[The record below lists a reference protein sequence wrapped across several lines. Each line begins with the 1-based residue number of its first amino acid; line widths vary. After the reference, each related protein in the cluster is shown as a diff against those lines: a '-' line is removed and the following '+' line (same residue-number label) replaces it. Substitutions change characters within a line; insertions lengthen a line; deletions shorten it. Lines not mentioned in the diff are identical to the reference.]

1 MTGNSGLVVIA
12 ITLVIA
18 LSAGLLTWFVMDMGT
33 VTMARYRAHFTER
46 TRFQV
51 QEFFLFID
59 ARKLFAANL
68 AIMAL
73 GAVLTWIATGSI
85 FLAIPVF
92 FALALTPRLLYAWM
106 RTRRMRQFEE
116 QLPDALMMI
125 SGGMRA
131 GVGLSSAMAQL
142 VAEAPAP
149 LGQEFSLM
157 LREQRLGVTLEQSL
171 NNLARRMPTQTTT
184 LVVSAMRIATETGGG
199 LAETLERTAGTIR
212 SRLQMEGKIGA
223 LTAQGKLQAW
233 VVGLLPVV
241 LMLVLNK
248 MEPVAMGMLWHSRVG
263 WATLVV
269 LGTLE
274 FMGVYVIRKIIA
286 IDV

>member
-59 ARKLFAANL
+59 AGKLFAANL

-92 FALALTPRLLYAWM
+92 FALALMPRLLYAWM

>member
-1 MTGNSGLVVIA
+1 MDNS
-12 ITLVIA
+12 TLVIGA
-18 LSAGLLTWFVMDMGT
+18 ITVVTAVAAGLLAWFVLDMGT
-33 VTMARYRAHFTER
+33 VTLARYRANFTER
-46 TRFQV
+46 AQFQV

-59 ARKLFAANL
+59 PRKLFVANL
-68 AIMAL
+68 ASMTL
-73 GAVLTWIATGSI
+73 GAVLTWLATGSAM
-85 FLAIPVF
+85 LAVPVF
-92 FALALTPRLLYAWM
+92 FALALLPRVLYAWM
-106 RTRRMRQFEE
+106 RTRRRRQFEE
-116 QLPDALMMI
+116 QLPDALMML

-142 VAEAPAP
+142 VSEAPAP

-199 LAETLERTAGTIR
+199 LAETLERTAATIR
-212 SRLQMEGKIGA
+212 SRLHMEGKIGA

-233 VVGLLPVV
+233 VVGLLPVA

-248 MEPVAMGMLWHSRVG
+248 MEPTAMALLWHSRIG
-263 WATLVV
+263 WITLAV
-269 LGTLE
+269 LAALE